1 MATGG
6 EQPSFAGC
14 RDRCSGKSSARSGFC
29 FCARCG
35 WQSHGST
42 NRQTYD
48 AIGRFR
54 LTSGQKTH
62 LAAVARM
69 PYIDGGS
76 DRRKTKITALTRPE
90 SGHDLFQPCRRH
102 QLPRAQ
108 YVACGRVPRSFEP
121 GRHSGQFRAGRQL
134 RQIQAVLPRDLA
146 LRDEDGRGVSRRLK
160 RCRGCDGIVLPPAQR
175 IRGRLKFP
183 MPSALANPDI
193 RSAAVQ

>member
-69 PYIDGGS
+69 PCIDGGS

-102 QLPRAQ
+102 HLPRAQ
-108 YVACGRVPRSFEP
+108 YVACRRVPRGHKS
-121 GRHSGQFRAGRQL
+121 GGHSGQFRTGRQL
-134 RQIQAVLPRDLA
+134 RQNQSDLPCDLA
-146 LRDEDGRGVSRRLK
+146 LGHAFGRGVSRCLNAP
-160 RCRGCDGIVLPPAQR
+160 RGATVTGRDGFTSRAADR
-175 IRGRLKFP
+175 
-183 MPSALANPDI
+183 
-193 RSAAVQ
+193 RSANFR

>member
-69 PYIDGGS
+69 PCIDGGS

-108 YVACGRVPRSFEP
+108 YVACGRVPRSHKSGP
-121 GRHSGQFRAGRQL
+121 HSGQFRAGRQL
-134 RQIQAVLPRDLA
+134 RQNPPGLPCDLA
-146 LRDEDGRGVSRRLK
+146 PGHAPGRGVSRCLK
-160 RCRGCDGIVLPPAQR
+160 APRGCGCAGMVLPPAR
-175 IRGRLKFP
+175 RTRGRQI
-183 MPSALANPDI
+183 SGA
-193 RSAAVQ
+193 